1 MSGKRP
7 LILHELAHR
16 LSAQKH
22 GRDVNPERV
31 PLVARL
37 SKRCRA
43 CEHNVVKP
51 EAKAQ
56 SVKFMMNLSA

>member
-1 MSGKRP
+1 
-7 LILHELAHR
+7 
-16 LSAQKH
+16 
-22 GRDVNPERV
+22 V

-37 SKRCRA
+37 SRRCKT

-56 SVKFMMNLSA
+56 SVKFMVNNSA

>member
-1 MSGKRP
+1 MSLCRW
-7 LILHELAHR
+7 
-16 LSAQKH
+16 H